1 MNAGKTKILVL
12 GGTAEGIKITEAI
25 TNAKNFGNKTEIIY
39 SLAGRT
45 KNIPNVSAKIRVGG
59 FSSENTNSVDG
70 LTKFLTGEK
79 IDLVID
85 ATHPFAEQI
94 SINAM
99 KAANNANI
107 PALRIERQ
115 PWQMPEGADI
125 LYVPDMVEAAKVV
138 ARTARRVLL
147 TVGTKELDS
156 FTGIPKVHFVVR
168 MIEKPDT
175 PDAMPQLDN
184 FEIITGRPPFNLA
197 DEETLMRDMDID
209 VLLSKASGG
218 DATFAK
224 IQAAANV
231 GLRIILIRRP
241 PPPDGDAVWGVE
253 PALKW
258 LEEKI

>member
-1 MNAGKTKILVL
+1 MNTGKTKILVL
-12 GGTAEGIKITEAI
+12 GGTTEGIKITQAI
-25 TNAKNFGNKTEIIY
+25 TNAKNFGQKVEIIY

-45 KNIPNVSAKIRVGG
+45 NNVPNVSAKIRVGG
-59 FSSENTNSVDG
+59 FSSENINGVDG
-70 LTKFLTGEK
+70 LVKFLTEER
-79 IDLVID
+79 INLVID

-99 KAANNANI
+99 TAANNANI

-115 PWQMPEGADI
+115 TWQMPERADV
-125 LYVPDMVEAAKVV
+125 LYVPDMVEAASVV

-147 TVGTKELDS
+147 TVGTKELGA
-156 FTGIPKVHFVVR
+156 FAGIAKVHFVIR
-168 MIEKPDT
+168 MIERPTT
-175 PDAMPQLDN
+175 PDAMPQLDD

-197 DEETLMRDMDID
+197 DEESLMRDMDID
-209 VLLSKASGG
+209 VLVSKASGG

-231 GLRIILIRRP
+231 GARIILIRRP
-241 PPPDGDAVWGVE
+241 PPPDGDVVWGIE

-258 LEEKI
+258 LEEKL